1 MLGERT
7 RLGWDWQSQTKCLR
21 NTEWLPCATFAIT
34 AQTGELGCKVGWG
47 RPVPG
52 LRSLP
57 SSFHTRLIAASS
69 CQNSIFPHSVQNCLS
84 ISRGV
89 NCFLKLMQPDVIRQ
103 RGTGLG
109 GQSYYYIS
117 FLNYSSQPHGQ
128 LLPDD
133 LMFCSLVSTWK
144 SAALKKSVT
153 FWLSRSSI
161 FRIWVSQKKKKRSFR
176 EETDFVLGFL
186 FVYFLLS
193 FSPYAIRD
201 HSGPTADL
209 ASEMLEPLFPKFLEC
224 IRRNNMRCT
233 QGETLKNLC
242 LVRHIVAMRQS
253 PLPRSLPGQCLWP
266 SRCSLT
272 RLVCCSLKCD
282 SPALSACVGPVLCAD
297 GGLLDSGTA
306 LFLFVFSDWAGHW
319 FPSPEPSCL
328 GGFPGTGV
336 CWR

>member
-52 LRSLP
+52 LSLSLLPFILASLLPPPVKTVSPPQRSK
-57 SSFHTRLIAASS
+57 
-69 CQNSIFPHSVQNCLS
+69 LS

-153 FWLSRSSI
+153 F
-161 FRIWVSQKKKKRSFR
+161 
-176 EETDFVLGFL
+176 
-186 FVYFLLS
+186 
-193 FSPYAIRD
+193 
-201 HSGPTADL
+201 
-209 ASEMLEPLFPKFLEC
+209 
-224 IRRNNMRCT
+224 
-233 QGETLKNLC
+233 
-242 LVRHIVAMRQS
+242 
-253 PLPRSLPGQCLWP
+253 
-266 SRCSLT
+266 
-272 RLVCCSLKCD
+272 
-282 SPALSACVGPVLCAD
+282 
-297 GGLLDSGTA
+297 
-306 LFLFVFSDWAGHW
+306 
-319 FPSPEPSCL
+319 
-328 GGFPGTGV
+328 
-336 CWR
+336 